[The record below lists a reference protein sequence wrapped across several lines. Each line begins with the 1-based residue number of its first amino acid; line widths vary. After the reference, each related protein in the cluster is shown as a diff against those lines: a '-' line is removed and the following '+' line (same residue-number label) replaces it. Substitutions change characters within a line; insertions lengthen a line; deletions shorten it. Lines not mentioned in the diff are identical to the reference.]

1 MTRFDLLKQ
10 CDIELASKLI
20 YALGRK
26 FEKSDELKLHLL
38 EFVTEQEL
46 QRINDAARMEE
57 LRAIQ
62 SRQEFNKN
70 IVIDAQRII
79 NALKKATFRVF

>member
-10 CDIELASKLI
+10 CDTELASKLI

-62 SRQEFNKN
+62 SSQELNKN

-79 NALKKATFRVF
+79 NALKKANFRVF

>member
-1 MTRFDLLKQ
+1 MKVTRFDLLKQ

-26 FEKSDELKLHLL
+26 FEKSDDLKLHLL

-46 QRINDAARMEE
+46 QRINDAAHMEGYQP
-57 LRAIQ
+57 LSFSFKQ
-62 SRQEFNKN
+62 
-70 IVIDAQRII
+70 
-79 NALKKATFRVF
+79 

>member
-26 FEKSDELKLHLL
+26 FENPVELKEHLL
-38 EFVTEQEL
+38 GFVTEQEL

-62 SRQEFNKN
+62 SRQELNKN

>member
-10 CDIELASKLI
+10 CDIELAFKLI

-38 EFVTEQEL
+38 EFVAEQEL
-46 QRINDAARMEE
+46 QRINDAAHMEGY
-57 LRAIQ
+57 
-62 SRQEFNKN
+62 
-70 IVIDAQRII
+70 
-79 NALKKATFRVF
+79 